1 MEGERFILLH
11 SFAGIYMVMLCK
23 SILYM
28 YVCVYILLC
37 FRIFDQN
44 ITIKKSTSIG
54 KIILICAFSGFC

>member
-1 MEGERFILLH
+1 
-11 SFAGIYMVMLCK
+11 MVMLCK